1 MHSGIEAFVDIQAL
15 ADTRGTGRPL
25 VTNIMDAVTIEALF
39 VKLLADFSN
48 TNLGGNVNLRFVLAV
63 FQIEI
68 LAEYGRG

>member
-1 MHSGIEAFVDIQAL
+1 MHSRVEAFVDVQTF

-25 VTNIMDAVTIEALF
+25 VTNIMDTVTIEAFFVQLF
-39 VKLLADFSN
+39 ADVSN
-48 TNLGGNVNLRFVLAV
+48 TNLGGNVNLCFVLAV